1 MTTGNPAHPAWL
13 EQVDGR
19 VKAPLTLLI
28 IFTIALLPERA
39 WGAYWLL
46 LSGLW
51 AAALL
56 GGLSLTRLLRR
67 SLLALPFGLAALP
80 LLFTIPGAALFAL
93 LPGGGLTVT
102 LPGAL
107 RFAALLIKAWLSVQ
121 AAALLTLTTPFPQIL
136 SALRGLRLPRLLVA
150 LIALLGRYVFVLSET
165 AILLLRAREA
175 RSSVDPDSPQRP
187 GGSLVWRARVTGG
200 MAGSLLLRSFERA
213 ERVYAAMLARGY
225 DGEVRCLPQ
234 PALDRPARRV
244 LALGTLFCLLIGLF
258 GWLTSGGGA

>member
-1 MTTGNPAHPAWL
+1 M
-13 EQVDGR
+13 
-19 VKAPLTLLI
+19 
-28 IFTIALLPERA
+28 
-39 WGAYWLL
+39 
-46 LSGLW
+46 W

-56 GGLSLTRLLRR
+56 GGLPLTRLLRR

-93 LPGGGLTVT
+93 

-150 LIALLGRYVFVLSET
+150 LIALLGRYLFVLSET
-165 AILLLRAREA
+165 AVLLLRAREA
-175 RSSVDPDSPQRP
+175 RSSVDPTGTHRP

-213 ERVYAAMLARGY
+213 ERVYAAMLACGY

-234 PALDRPARRV
+234 PVLDRPSRRV